1 MSNFNVQQTHPIIP
15 REQTYVLFQ
24 KIISFHSYDRDIC
37 KWPNSNFFEID
48 LPQSLVNI
56 QSMRLVQ
63 ITLPNNQYV
72 FTNAYQ
78 NTKLQFQV
86 TMSALSP
93 PTPAG
98 AVGTFI
104 IEISEGTYNAA
115 QLVQEI
121 ENKMNKAVQ
130 TAGSDITGTWLGVAG
145 GYNHFV
151 CKYNEITN
159 TFWYF
164 SS

>member
-37 KWPNSNFFEID
+37 KWPKSNHFEID

-86 TMSALSP
+86 SVGSITTQHL
-93 PTPAG
+93 PAPY
-98 AVGTFI
+98 TI
-104 IEISEGTYNAA
+104 TISEGTYTNL

-121 ENKMNKAVQ
+121 ENKMNNAVANQ
-130 TAGSDITGTWLGVAG
+130 TWLGSR
-145 GYNHFV
+145 
-151 CKYNEITN
+151 I
-159 TFWYF
+159 
-164 SS
+164 

>member
-15 REQTYVLFQ
+15 RQQTYVLFQ
-24 KIISFHSYDRDIC
+24 KIISFHSYDRDIK

-48 LPQSLVNI
+48 LPQSLINL

-86 TMSALSP
+86 TMSVRAWVLAHLLLKFLRAH
-93 PTPAG
+93 TQ
-98 AVGTFI
+98 
-104 IEISEGTYNAA
+104 YRAA
-115 QLVQEI
+115 RARN
-121 ENKMNKAVQ
+121 NK
-130 TAGSDITGTWLGVAG
+130 
-145 GYNHFV
+145 
-151 CKYNEITN
+151 
-159 TFWYF
+159 
-164 SS
+164 